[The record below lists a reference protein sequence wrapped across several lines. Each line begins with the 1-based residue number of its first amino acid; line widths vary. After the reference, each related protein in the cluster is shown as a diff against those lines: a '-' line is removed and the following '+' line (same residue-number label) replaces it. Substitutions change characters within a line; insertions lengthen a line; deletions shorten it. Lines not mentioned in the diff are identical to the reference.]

1 MLDTKNSKVFA
12 LPVVVIIVLFIL
24 TGCSSDSADTL
35 SSARYDVNFT
45 VVDKA
50 NTDKVVQ
57 GAELILAGE
66 RKVTDD
72 KGLAAFKRVNGS
84 YNYQVKATGYR
95 EQNGEIV
102 VKGENTFKDLELEI
116 IAPSNDG
123 DGGEDGDD
131 DGSTPEV
138 DNTPPVFQKLFAVIQ
153 GNVYGA
159 VDPVDI
165 EEITASDQCV
175 ILNFSEA
182 VEFESFDKSA
192 DFEIQLLDLERELI
206 KPIKIE
212 SFAEV
217 VDYPA
222 YLVIEIEDL
231 AETEVYIKVTINE
244 SGRQKI
250 TDLAGNLLSEDPE
263 SLELLIY

>member
-1 MLDTKNSKVFA
+1 MVDTKNSKVFA

-35 SSARYDVNFT
+35 STARYDVNFT

-50 NTDKVVQ
+50 STEAVP
-57 GAELILAGE
+57 GAELVLAGE
-66 RKVTDD
+66 RKITDD

-84 YNYQVKATGYR
+84 YDYQVKATGYR
-95 EQNGEIV
+95 EQDGEIV

-123 DGGEDGDD
+123 EDGDD
-131 DGSTPEV
+131 EGETPEV
-138 DNTPPVFQKLFAVIQ
+138 DNTPPVFQKLFAVIE

-165 EEITASDQCV
+165 EEITESDQCV

-192 DFEIQLLDLERELI
+192 DFEIQLLDLEQKII

-217 VDYPA
+217 ATYAD

-231 AETEVYIKVTINE
+231 AETEVYIEVTINE

-250 TDLAGNLLSEDPE
+250 TDLAGNLLSESSK
-263 SLELLIY
+263 SLELLIN